1 MFWNV
6 TILVGDFIK
15 EVNLVNFDSF
25 DEILI
30 KKVRDVAQPLLDKY
44 NRMYSEDKIQEFKLV
59 VDTVRKKQEKHLY
72 EVIGTLKTNKNFFR
86 TEEVGWKILD
96 TVEKVIDELGGMVT
110 KKKGRKKSKKNLPAN
125 A

>member
-59 VDTVRKKQEKHLY
+59 VDTVRKKQEKYLY